1 MTAEEILD
9 KFQKEVIRI
18 HKEASLALK
27 SLDDRHGDRYRHIT
41 SMYECE
47 ADYYINVA
55 RYAWAERAKQI
66 AMIEMQSLINE
77 IKSELN
83 KPVEETNHY
92 KELYHDLTDWMID
105 NKLTS
110 DNVVWKKIVELEKNY
125 NETTTPK

>member
-1 MTAEEILD
+1 MTTQDILD
-9 KFQKEVIRI
+9 RFQEKVIEI
-18 HKEASLALK
+18 HKEASNALK
-27 SLDDRHGDRYRHIT
+27 SLNERQGDRYKHIT

-77 IKSELN
+77 LKSELN
-83 KPVEETNHY
+83 KPIEEINPY
-92 KELYHDLTDWMID
+92 KELYHDLTDWMIE

-110 DNVVWKKIVELEKNY
+110 DNVVWKKIVELEKSY
-125 NETTTPK
+125 NETTTSN